1 MICDIINL
9 LKEDL
14 DKADI
19 ENEIYMRLK
28 EPYSVLKKMKRKAVP
43 IGALKDLIA
52 CRIIVKSKALCY
64 NALDVVKSSTHLDWL
79 YTKDYINR
87 PKSNGYQSLH
97 NIMQLLYSK
106 RNFEIQIR
114 SEDMHK
120 DAELG
125 RAAHLNYK
133 EEQDRHVKKVFDVTN
148 DMILS
153 KARQMVKQFEGL
165 EEQIVEYEKEIMR
178 IWHTKYD
185 EMLKWANTAEVLI
198 FNEE

>member
-14 DKADI
+14 NKADI

-28 EPYSVLKKMKRKAVP
+28 EPYSVLKKMKRKEVP
-43 IGALKDLIA
+43 IDALKDLIA

-64 NALDVVKSSTHLDWL
+64 NALDVAKSSPHLDWL

-97 NIMQLLYSK
+97 NIMQLLHSK

-133 EEQDRHVKKVFDVTN
+133 EEQDRYLKKVFDVSN
-148 DMILS
+148 DTILS

-165 EEQIVEYEKEIMR
+165 EEQIVEYEKEIMH
-178 IWHTKYD
+178 IWDTKYD
-185 EMLKWANTAEVLI
+185 KMLKWENIAEVLI

>member
-14 DKADI
+14 NKADI

-28 EPYSVLKKMKRKAVP
+28 EPYSVLKKMKRKEVP
-43 IGALKDLIA
+43 IDALKDLIA
-52 CRIIVKSKALCY
+52 CRIIVKSEALCY
-64 NALDVVKSSTHLDWL
+64 NALDVVTSSPHLDWL

-97 NIMQLLYSK
+97 NIMQLLHSK

-133 EEQDRHVKKVFDVTN
+133 EEQDLHLKKVFDVTN
-148 DMILS
+148 DTILS

-185 EMLKWANTAEVLI
+185 EMLKWENTAEVLI

>member
-14 DKADI
+14 DKAEV
-19 ENEIYMRLK
+19 ENKIYMRLK
-28 EPYSVLKKMKRKAVP
+28 EPYSILKKMKRKGVS
-43 IGALKDLIA
+43 IDALKDLIA
-52 CRIIVKSKALCY
+52 FRIIVNSKDLCY
-64 NALDVVKSSTHLDWL
+64 NALDIVKNSPHLTLL

-114 SEDMHK
+114 SEEMHK

-133 EEQDRHVKKVFDVTN
+133 AAQDRHLEKVFDVTN
-148 DMILS
+148 DPIFS
-153 KARQMVKQFEGL
+153 TARQMVKQFKGL
-165 EEQIVEYEKEIMR
+165 EEQIVEYEKEIMH

-185 EMLKWANTAEVLI
+185 EMLKLENKAKMLI
-198 FNEE
+198 FN

>member
-1 MICDIINL
+1 MIYDIINL

-14 DKADI
+14 NKAEI

-28 EPYSVLKKMKRKAVP
+28 APYSILKKMKRKEVP
-43 IGALKDLIA
+43 IDVLKDLIA
-52 CRIIVKSKALCY
+52 CRIIVKSQSLCY
-64 NALDVVKSSTHLDWL
+64 NALDIVKNCPHLTWI

-97 NIMQLLYSK
+97 NIMQFLYSK

-114 SEDMHK
+114 SEEMHK

-133 EEQDRHVKKVFDVTN
+133 EAQDRHLKKVFDVTN
-148 DMILS
+148 DTIFS
-153 KARQMVKQFEGL
+153 KACQMVKQFEGL
-165 EEQIVEYEKEIMR
+165 EEQIVEYEKEIMH

-185 EMLKWANTAEVLI
+185 EMLKWKNTAEMLI
-198 FNEE
+198 LNKE

>member
-14 DKADI
+14 NKADI

-28 EPYSVLKKMKRKAVP
+28 EPYSVLKKMKRKEVP
-43 IGALKDLIA
+43 IDALKDLIA
-52 CRIIVKSKALCY
+52 CRIIVKSKVLCY
-64 NALDVVKSSTHLDWL
+64 NALDVVKSSPHLDWL

-97 NIMQLLYSK
+97 NIMQLLHSK

-133 EEQDRHVKKVFDVTN
+133 EEQDRHLKKVFDVSN
-148 DMILS
+148 DTILS
-153 KARQMVKQFEGL
+153 KAHQMVKQFEGL

-178 IWHTKYD
+178 IWDTKYD
-185 EMLKWANTAEVLI
+185 EMLKWENTAEVLI

>member
-1 MICDIINL
+1 MIYNIINL

-14 DKADI
+14 NKAEI

-28 EPYSVLKKMKRKAVP
+28 EPYSVLKKMKRKEVP
-43 IGALKDLIA
+43 LDALKDLIA
-52 CRIIVKSKALCY
+52 CRIIVKSKGLCY
-64 NALDVVKSSTHLDWL
+64 NALDVVKHSPHLAWL

-114 SEDMHK
+114 SKEMHK

-133 EEQDRHVKKVFDVTN
+133 EEQEHHLKKVFDVTN
-148 DMILS
+148 DTILS

-178 IWHTKYD
+178 IWYAKYD
-185 EMLKWANTAEVLI
+185 EMLKWENTTEMLI

>member
-1 MICDIINL
+1 LICDIINL

-14 DKADI
+14 NKAEI

-28 EPYSVLKKMKRKAVP
+28 EPYSVLKKMKRKEVP
-43 IGALKDLIA
+43 IDALKDLIA
-52 CRIIVKSKALCY
+52 CRIIVKSKGLCY
-64 NALDVVKSSTHLDWL
+64 NALDVVKNSPHLAWL

-97 NIMQLLYSK
+97 NIMQLLHSK

-133 EEQDRHVKKVFDVTN
+133 EEQDRHLKKVFDVTN
-148 DMILS
+148 DTVLS

-165 EEQIVEYEKEIMR
+165 EGQIVEYEKEIMR

-185 EMLKWANTAEVLI
+185 EMLKWENAAEMLI